1 MIRKIAVAGGALL
14 AVASVAHAQP
24 RPYSPGPG
32 HGPGGGMPGP
42 EYVKMA
48 GASDLFEI
56 TEAKLALTRTH
67 NPRVRQI
74 ATMMVRDHTKS
85 TAMVKTAATKVMG
98 HKPPPPMLMP
108 DQRKMVA
115 DLRGTRGPDF
125 DRTYLDQQLQS
136 HQQALELQQGYASG
150 GDAPPLRHAA
160 EEIVPVVQ
168 HHISDLQDAQGK
180 MR

>member
-1 MIRKIAVAGGALL
+1 MIRKIAIVGGALV

-24 RPYSPGPG
+24 RPYAPGPG
-32 HGPGGGMPGP
+32 AAMPAS
-42 EYVKMA
+42 EYVKTA

-56 TEAKLALTRTH
+56 TEAKVALTRTH
-67 NPRVRQI
+67 NPRIRKI

-85 TAMVKTAATKVMG
+85 TAMVKAAARKVMG
-98 HKPPPPMLMP
+98 HNPPPPMLMP

-115 DLRGTRGPDF
+115 DLRGAHGPDF
-125 DRTYLDQQLQS
+125 DRTYLDQQLAS
-136 HQQALELQQGYASG
+136 HQQALEVQQGYASN
-150 GDAPPLRHAA
+150 GDAPPLKHAA

-168 HHISDLQDAQGK
+168 HHITDLQDAQGK